1 MDLPELLELG
11 ARWLEQDPDEI
22 TRRQLRELLDQS
34 RSDSQAQEELK
45 DCFAGS
51 LQFGTAG
58 LRGQMGPGPNRMNRV
73 TVMRAAAGLGNYLLS
88 QGQHGKR
95 IVIGYDGRHFS
106 RQFAIDSAEV
116 LSGLNFEVHLFAV
129 VVPTPVL
136 AYSIKP
142 LAACA
147 GVMVTASHNPASDNG
162 YKVYLGDGRQIVPP
176 ADQEIAKQISQV
188 GDVRN
193 LLKSSDYETTTQELI
208 DQYVR
213 RIAQLVSTGPV
224 EPSALK
230 AVQFVYTAMHGV
242 GWDTF
247 SHVLALSG
255 FRGVI
260 SVSSQQEPNPDF
272 PTVEFPNPEEPGA
285 LDLAIETAIENSA
298 QVILANDPD
307 ADRLAVALPDTS
319 GNWQRLKGDQVGML
333 LGWWLI
339 ERSRLQGQT
348 VAGTFANSIVSST
361 QLADLAKSSGLKFE
375 TTLTGFK
382 WVSRV
387 PNLIYGYEEAL
398 GYCVDPESVSD
409 KDGISAA
416 VIFLELVAYLNTL
429 SKTVWQLLDELALQF
444 GFNVTDQISVRISD
458 LSEVKSV
465 MTELRQKGH
474 TNLGNFAVAK
484 FVDLELGECL
494 PATEGLIF
502 ELAPFDDIRWARI
515 IVRPSGTEPKIK
527 CYLEVMCANSD
538 LNLAKQQSHQALA
551 KLAEAVEPF
560 LTGGSK

>member
-1 MDLPELLELG
+1 MELSDLI
-11 ARWLEQDPDEI
+11 ARAEQWLQQDPEQT
-22 TRRQLRELLDQS
+22 TRMQLRQLIDEASLNSEAASELS
-34 RSDSQAQEELK
+34 
-45 DCFAGS
+45 DCFKAD

-58 LRGQMGPGPNRMNRV
+58 LRGALGSGPNRMNRV
-73 TVMRAAAGLGNYLLS
+73 TVMRAAAGLGKYLLA
-88 QGQHGKR
+88 QGELGKR

-116 LSGLNFEVHLFAV
+116 LSALNFEVHLFAD

-142 LAACA
+142 MEACA

-193 LLKSSDYETTTQELI
+193 LLKSQDYETTTQELV

-213 RIAQLVSTGPV
+213 RITQLISSGPV
-224 EPSALK
+224 EHSALK
-230 AVQFVYTAMHGV
+230 TVQFVYTAMHGV
-242 GWDTF
+242 GWETF
-247 SHVLALSG
+247 SRVLTASG
-255 FRGVI
+255 FSGVV
-260 SVSSQQEPNPDF
+260 SVAAQQEPNPDF

-285 LDLAIETAIENSA
+285 LDLAIKTAIQNSA

-307 ADRLAVALPDTS
+307 ADRLAVALPDNS
-319 GNWQRLKGDQVGML
+319 GNWQRLRGDQVGVL

-339 ERSRLQGQT
+339 ERSRLHGET
-348 VAGTFANSIVSST
+348 LAGTFANSIVSST
-361 QLADLAKSSGLKFE
+361 QLADLAKSVGMNFA

-416 VIFLELVAYLNTL
+416 VIFLELLAYLNTH
-429 SKTVWQLLDELALQF
+429 SKTLWQLLDELALQF
-444 GFNVTDQISVRISD
+444 GFNGTDQISVRISD
-458 LSEVKSV
+458 ISEVQSV
-465 MTELRQKGH
+465 MAKLRQIGQ
-474 TNLGNFAVAK
+474 TNLGEFEVTQ
-484 FVDLELGECL
+484 FVDLELGENL
-494 PATEGLIF
+494 PATDGLIF
-502 ELAPFDDIRWARI
+502 EFAPFDEVRWSRI

-527 CYLEVMCANSD
+527 CYLEVKSTNSD
-538 LNLAKQQSHQALA
+538 LNQAKQQSHQALA
-551 KLAEAVEPF
+551 KLAEAVKPF
-560 LTGGSK
+560 LTGGGK